1 MMGLGAK
8 NLYLRLL
15 LGGGIMMLL
24 MLLLLTPRVTEAFSY
39 DFSGTVL
46 YDSRA
51 SNYVRPGFGDAF
63 TGTVALK
70 ETLIFVNNRA
80 DTTYE
85 DFGTVAGGNF
95 SQGGQD
101 FFYALSQG
109 NSDHSRMGLVWW
121 SDPKSFRV
129 RGKYYKDVYG
139 LTFYLDGSLLYTPA
153 QLVSMRLS
161 DYLANGYLPTFT
173 GGGSTLHYTG
183 CRLATGTAFLG
194 IIQTPFVET
203 QGTADDY
210 SAVPLPASLWFLGSG
225 LIFLMRYRKH

>member
-1 MMGLGAK
+1 MLLEIK
-8 NLYLRLL
+8 KIYLRVVF
-15 LGGGIMMLL
+15 GG
-24 MLLLLTPRVTEAFSY
+24 LLLLLLVPQGVGAFSY

-51 SNYVRPGFGDAF
+51 SSYVLPGFGDAF
-63 TGTVALK
+63 TGTL
-70 ETLIFVNNRA
+70 ELSDTLIFINNRA
-80 DTTYE
+80 GTTYE

-109 NSDHSRMGLVWW
+109 NSDHSQMGMVWW
-121 SDPKSFRV
+121 SNPKSFRV

-153 QLVSMRLS
+153 QLVFMRLS

-173 GGGSTLHYTG
+173 GGSSTLHYTG
-183 CRLATGTAFLG
+183 CSLATGTAFLG
-194 IIQTPFVET
+194 IIQNPFVKT
-203 QGTADDY
+203 KGTPDDP
-210 SAVPLPASLWFLGSG
+210 ATVPLPASLWFLGSG